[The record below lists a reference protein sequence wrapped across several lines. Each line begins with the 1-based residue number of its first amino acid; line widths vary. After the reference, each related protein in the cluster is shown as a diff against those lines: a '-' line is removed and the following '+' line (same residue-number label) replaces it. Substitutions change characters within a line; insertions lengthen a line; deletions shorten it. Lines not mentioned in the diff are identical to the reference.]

1 MSFSEKHL
9 LLIGTGGPKR
19 RRVLERLRALGL
31 GRLTILHDQPNWA
44 ASYCD
49 EWIAA
54 DSSRPSQQTVDTVR
68 ARIGRPD
75 GVLTYDD
82 YSVRVA
88 AHLAQAFDL
97 VGIPLLAAAQSKDKG
112 AFRRL
117 CVERGLPAP
126 KFVQVE
132 AADPA
137 IDRLL
142 AQRGMSFPVVVKPAH
157 GGGSVLVRRANDSAE
172 LASVLQAYQRSVLL
186 EPAAALWPD
195 HTVVI
200 EEYLVGAEVDI
211 DMLVQGGKLHYAAVT
226 DNFAPLEPYFM
237 ELGGQIPSALPQAAQ
252 AELVRVA
259 FEVVAA
265 LGAGDCCVHFEAR
278 WTARGA
284 VPIEANL
291 RVGGAEVYSFNLEA
305 RGVDLVEGAARIAL
319 GLPLPA
325 VPPVDPGVFLRS
337 ANLIPP
343 GSGALSAMGVD
354 PWLRK
359 DPALAEL
366 VLFREEGDRL
376 RVPPD
381 GFDYLGWLVA
391 RGTTRHDANDQM
403 HRLVDGLHFEVGGTA
418 FNGAFLGE
426 LES

>member
-9 LLIGTGGPKR
+9 LLVGTGGPKR
-19 RRVLERLRALGL
+19 RRVLERLRSLGL
-31 GRLTILHDQPNWA
+31 QRLTILHDQPNWA

-49 EWIAA
+49 EWISA
-54 DSSRPSQQTVDTVR
+54 DSARPSDRTVETIQ

-75 GVLTYDD
+75 GILTYDD

-88 AHLAQAFDL
+88 AHLAAAFGV
-97 VGIPLLAAAQSKDKG
+97 VGIPLQAAEQSKDKG
-112 AFRRL
+112 SFRRL

-126 KFVQVE
+126 RFVQVA
-132 AADPA
+132 AADPTL
-137 IDRLL
+137 DLQL
-142 AQRGMSFPVVVKPAH
+142 SERGITFPVVVKPAH
-157 GGGSVLVRRANDSAE
+157 GGGSVLVRRANDPSE
-172 LASVLQAYQRSVLL
+172 LSRVLAAYQSAVLA

-211 DMLVQGGKLHYAAVT
+211 DMLIQNGKLHYAAVT

-237 ELGGQIPSALPQAAQ
+237 ELGGQIPSALSHQTQ

-259 FEVVAA
+259 FEVVSA
-265 LGAGDCCVHFEAR
+265 LGAKDCCVHFEAR
-278 WTARGA
+278 WTERGV

-291 RVGGAEVYSFNLEA
+291 RLGGAEVYSFNLEA

-319 GLPLPA
+319 GLALPP
-325 VPPVDPGVFLRS
+325 VPPVDPKVFLRS

-343 GSGALSAMGVD
+343 CSGVLKAIGVD
-354 PWLRK
+354 PWLRE

-366 VLFREEGDRL
+366 VLFREEHEQL

-391 RGTTRHDANDQM
+391 RGATRRDAADQV
-403 HRLVDGLHFEVGGTA
+403 HRLANGLHFEVNGTT
-418 FNGAFLGE
+418 FSGAFLGE
-426 LES
+426 I